1 MPSHELVLASVLAV
15 SAAEVLAVSAA
26 EVLPPLEVGEAVAV
40 VVGRAAPTHECVI
53 VLVTR
58 PLMLEELREQLHEE
72 TEHPARALSHAA
84 SLPAGLF
91 TTPPAMNASM
101 LAQVQCVEMLVRVPQ
116 SVQSEP
122 RGQTWIPDPAPP
134 SSHSPSLAN
143 EHASEHA

>member
-1 MPSHELVLASVLAV
+1 
-15 SAAEVLAVSAA
+15 
-26 EVLPPLEVGEAVAV
+26 
-40 VVGRAAPTHECVI
+40 
-53 VLVTR
+53 
-58 PLMLEELREQLHEE
+58 MLEELREQLHEE

-84 SLPAGLF
+84 SLPAALF

-122 RGQTWIPDPAPP
+122 RGQTGISDTDPAPP